1 MNKDLTQRTL
11 DMIQQMQ
18 NNLNKT
24 TFLTSTGLVNTDLE
38 RPARSLFPALSPL
51 VNMIPRVNSNA
62 GDTATRWK
70 GITTISGYALNPG
83 VSEGKRGGEVAVTLV
98 NFLATYATLGQE
110 ISTSFE
116 AESASQG
123 FDDARAKAAMVLL
136 NSIKIAEEL
145 VVLGGNT
152 STALGT
158 VGTVTPSTA
167 TTGGTIAAATYNVIM
182 VALTLEGFQNSSV
195 SATGVPGV
203 IARTNIDGSTDN
215 IGGGSSMKSAAA
227 SQITTGATSTITGQV
242 VDIPG
247 AVAYAMYVGTAGA
260 EKIASIGG
268 NKQTITAL
276 PAGGNQNASAITA
289 DNSVNAL
296 EFDGLLPIA
305 TKSGNNGYV
314 VSLDGAT
321 LTADTAAGVVEIDAM
336 LKNRY
341 DLYRLSPD
349 TLWIAS
355 QEAVNINKKIVGNGG
370 APLIRFTAPISAIGG
385 TGASDLN
392 NLQLSGGTAIG
403 SYFNKFTNS
412 MMRVVVHPYL
422 PAGVLL
428 GTTSKLP
435 YLVPDIP
442 DTNFRIKCRRPYYQ
456 IEWPLIKRRYEAGVY
471 AEEVLQHYAPF
482 SMGVIKNIGNG

>member
-18 NNLNKT
+18 NSLNKT

-70 GITTISGYALNPG
+70 GITTVSGFALNPG
-83 VSEGKRGGEVAVTLV
+83 VSEGKRGGEIAVTLV

-123 FDDARAKAAMVLL
+123 FDDARGKAAMVLL

-145 VVLGGNT
+145 VVLGGNN
-152 STALGT
+152 SIALGT
-158 VGTVTPSTA
+158 PGTIVLTPSA
-167 TTGGTIAAATYNVIM
+167 SGGTLATQTLSVIV
-182 VALTLEGFQNSSV
+182 VALTLEGFQNSTV
-195 SATGVPGV
+195 SAAGVPGV
-203 IARTNIDGSTDN
+203 IARTNIDSSTDN
-215 IGGGSSMKSAAA
+215 IGGGSSQKSGAITAAV
-227 SQITTGATSTITGQV
+227 TGPTGSCV
-242 VDIPG
+242 AFVPDVPG
-247 AVAYAMYVGTAGA
+247 AVAYAWYFNAAGA
-260 EKIASIGG
+260 EKLGIIGG
-268 NKQTITAL
+268 NKVTITAAA
-276 PAGGNQNASAITA
+276 AGGNQAATAITA
-289 DNSVNAL
+289 DNSQNAL

-305 TKSGNNGYV
+305 MKAGNNGYV
-314 VSLDGAT
+314 SSLDGAF
-321 LTADTAAGVVEIDAM
+321 LTADGAAGVVEIDAM

-355 QEAVNINKKIVGNGG
+355 QEAVNINKRIINNGG
-370 APLIRFTAPISAIGG
+370 APLIRFTVPVASVGG
-385 TGASDLN
+385 TDKGDVNELTM
-392 NLQLSGGTAIG
+392 SGGTAIG
-403 SYFNKFTNS
+403 SYFNKFTNT

-428 GTTSKLP
+428 ATTSKLP
-435 YLVPDIP
+435 YTVPDIP

-456 IEWPLIKRRYEAGVY
+456 IEWPLIKRRYESAVY
-471 AEEVLQHYAPF
+471 TEEVLQHYAPF
-482 SMGVIKNIGNG
+482 SMGVMKNIGNG